1 MLCSRCSYQ
10 TALHKGVTTALRAT
24 AGFVYSITHTH
35 THTHAHTPTHTLPL
49 FCISQIIVPI
59 EPKFCMHM
67 ECDQSIKSHKNIKLI
82 WGHLG
87 YANEGQRSNLPLFCI
102 SETVG
107 PIEPKFCMR
116 MECDQTIKSHKNI
129 NLIWGHLGYA
139 NEGQRSN
146 LPLFCISLTGDQF
159 SPRFWYVV
167 AERQF
172 STRYMTFIFH
182 FDDVITVKFSISGTV
197 GPIEPKFCM
206 HMECDQAIISWN
218 NTNLLGRH
226 LRGVN

>member
-35 THTHAHTPTHTLPL
+35 THTPTHTLPL
-49 FCISQIIVPI
+49 FCISQTIVPI

-167 AERQF
+167 AETILYKDIWHLFFILMTSSQWNFLSQEPLVPLSPNFVCTWSVIRQL
-172 STRYMTFIFH
+172 FH
-182 FDDVITVKFSISGTV
+182 EITPTY
-197 GPIEPKFCM
+197 
-206 HMECDQAIISWN
+206 
-218 NTNLLGRH
+218 
-226 LRGVN
+226 